1 MAVPVGAHSARLREV
16 RELRRKKGRSEQRRF
31 AIEGPTLLAEAIRS
45 GVRLVEAYATREA
58 LARYEEAR
66 ALEGGVPVY
75 EVDEASFARISD
87 VETPT
92 GLLAV
97 AELPPM
103 DAERLFRTDEPV
115 LALAG
120 VGDPGNAGT
129 LLRSAEAFGIPK
141 VLFAEGSVEPHNPK
155 VVRSAMG
162 SLFRAQIAT
171 GDSDAIAALLAG
183 WTVRGLRAGGTPLD
197 RLGTPEK
204 LVIVVGSE
212 RQGLAN
218 WEPLCTE
225 FGGIT
230 MRGPVESLN
239 AAIAGSIAL
248 YEATKGL

>member
-1 MAVPVGAHSARLREV
+1 VAVPVGSHSARLREV

-31 AIEGPTLLAEAIRS
+31 AIEGPTLVAEALRS
-45 GVRLVEAYATREA
+45 GVALVEAYATREA
-58 LARYEEAR
+58 LVRYDEAR
-66 ALEGGVPVY
+66 ALEGRVPVY
-75 EVDEASFARISD
+75 EVDDASFARLSD

-97 AELPPM
+97 ADLPPM
-103 DAERLFRTDEPV
+103 DAEPLFHDDAPV
-115 LALAG
+115 LVLAG

-129 LLRSAEAFGIPK
+129 LLRSAEAFGVTK
-141 VLFAEGSVEPHNPK
+141 VLFADGSVEPHNPK
-155 VVRSAMG
+155 VVRGAMG
-162 SLFRAQIAT
+162 SLFRAQIGA
-171 GDSDAIAALLAG
+171 GDAAAIAPLLGG

-197 RLGTPEK
+197 RLAKTGK

-225 FGGIT
+225 FGGIV
-230 MRGPVESLN
+230 MHGPTESLN
-239 AAIAGSIAL
+239 AAIAGSIAV